1 MATTITAPVVPAAQ
15 PGQQNLQQYPQSN
28 VGEPLPDI
36 TGASTTAA
44 GNMKIEITGEDLDVS
59 FVVAAAANAYTT
71 AGKFSY
77 IPERPGLYKVTVT
90 DVTADETVETTVE
103 VFQG

>member
-15 PGQQNLQQYPQSN
+15 PGQQNVQQYPQSL

-44 GNMKIEITGEDLDVS
+44 GSIKIEITAEELDVR
-59 FVVAAAANAYTT
+59 FYVTAATNAYTT
-71 AGKFSY
+71 ANKFSFV
-77 IPERPGLYKVTVT
+77 PEKPGLYTITVT
-90 DVTADETVETTVE
+90 DVTAAETVEATVE
-103 VFQG
+103 VFEG